1 MATSIKDTHTELKR
15 LRHAL
20 EAVSADLD
28 AIERRPHL
36 SLRLAAESLEPDE
49 PHGLEEAFVHHFAFA
64 IRQNYLTRP

>member
-1 MATSIKDTHTELKR
+1 MATSIKDPHTELKR

-49 PHGLEEAFVHHFAFA
+49 PQRLETVVHHFAFA